1 MRKYGKKLMS
11 GALALGLI
19 FTLGTTA
26 FAVSDAEYTK
36 NENVY
41 VRLEQNG
48 EVSGAYVV
56 NTFHVTKEGE
66 ITDYGDYDKVQNLTN
81 LETIESDK
89 DEHTFT
95 AEEGK
100 FYYQGDIDKAELPW
114 TFDIVYTLD
123 GEEVEKDE
131 LAGQE
136 GELEIRLQVRRNP
149 AFADASFFQTYM
161 LQTSFTL
168 DPALCDHI
176 HAEGVARGETT
187 ATDSEEQ
194 TKEQVE
200 EQTAE
205 QVAETTIQTTMTDA
219 GANENITFIVYPGT
233 EADLFITADVKNF
246 EMDDIS
252 INGAAA
258 VEFPKSYVS
267 GANTNVNKT
276 TFIISAE
283 GVTVPEPFVEDV
295 GEEEAGFVDKLL
307 DLFKGLVG

>member
-1 MRKYGKKLMS
+1 MRKYGKKWMS

-19 FTLGTTA
+19 FTMGTTA
-26 FAVSDAEYTK
+26 FAASDAEYTK

-56 NTFHVTKEGE
+56 NSFHVTKEGE

-81 LETIESDK
+81 LEAIESDK

-149 AFADASFFQTYM
+149 AFADANFFQTYM

-176 HAEGVARGETT
+176 HAEGVALGETA
-187 ATDSEEQ
+187 ATDSGD
-194 TKEQVE
+194 
-200 EQTAE
+200 QTAG
-205 QVAETTIQTTMTDA
+205 TTIQTTMTDA

-233 EADLFITADVKNF
+233 EAELVITADVENF
-246 EMDDIS
+246 EMDDIA

-258 VEFPKSYVS
+258 AEFPKSYVS
-267 GANTNVNKT
+267 DANTNVDKT

-283 GVTVPEPFVEDV
+283 GVTIPEPVVEEV
-295 GEEEAGFVDKLL
+295 VEEEPSFIDKLL
-307 DLFKGLVG
+307 DLFKGLFG

>member
-11 GALALGLI
+11 GTLALGLA
-19 FTLGTTA
+19 FTLGMTA
-26 FAVSDAEYTK
+26 FAASDAEYTK

-41 VRLEQNG
+41 VRLEQSG

-95 AEEGK
+95 AGEGK

-168 DPALCDHI
+168 DPVLCDHI
-176 HAEGVARGETT
+176 HAEGIALSETT
-187 ATDSEEQ
+187 ATDSG
-194 TKEQVE
+194 
-200 EQTAE
+200 EQTAG
-205 QVAETTIQTTMTDA
+205 TTIQTTITDA

-233 EADLFITADVKNF
+233 EADLVITADVENF
-246 EMDDIS
+246 EMVDIS

-258 VEFPKSYVS
+258 VTLSKSYVS
-267 GANTNVNKT
+267 DANTNVDKT

-283 GVTVPEPFVEDV
+283 GVTIPEPVVEEV
-295 GEEEAGFVDKLL
+295 VEKEPGFIDKLL
-307 DLFKGLVG
+307 DLFKGLFG